1 MSAPPASDSRPPTM
15 PPDRRLL
22 LSGVLAALLAP
33 VTAWAGGDFAAVTA
47 PIATL
52 DDGLITVMK
61 AGDATPFAKRFAIL
75 EPVIDKVFDL
85 PRIVAITV
93 GFGWDQLKPGDQQT
107 LLAVFRRY
115 TVASYVANFNSYD
128 GQQFRILPDL
138 RAVGTRQVVT
148 TEVTPRS
155 GKPNRIDY
163 VMLQNGPVWQAVDVL
178 LDGTISQVAVQ
189 RSDFNSF
196 ISSGGAGALI
206 AALRKKVTT
215 LSGGALS

>member
-1 MSAPPASDSRPPTM
+1 MM
-15 PPDRRLL
+15 LPDRRLL
-22 LSGVLAALLAP
+22 LSAALAALFAP
-33 VTAWAGGDFAAVTA
+33 AAASAAADFAAVSA
-47 PIATL
+47 PVAAL
-52 DDGLITVMK
+52 DEGLIAVMK
-61 AGDATPFAKRFAIL
+61 AGDATPFARRFAML
-75 EPVIDKVFDL
+75 EPVVMKVFDL

-93 GFGWDQLKPGDQQT
+93 GFGWDQLKPAEQQD

-148 TEVTPRS
+148 THIIPRS

-163 VMLQNGPVWQAVDVL
+163 VMLQNGTAWQAVDVL

-196 ISSGGAGALI
+196 LASGGAAALV
-206 AALRKKVTT
+206 AALRKKVAT

>member
-1 MSAPPASDSRPPTM
+1 MQ
-15 PPDRRLL
+15 PDRRLL
-22 LSGVLAALLAP
+22 LSGALAALLAP
-33 VTAWAGGDFAAVTA
+33 ATARAGADFAAITA
-47 PIATL
+47 PIAIL
-52 DDGLITVMK
+52 DNGLIAVMK
-61 AGDATPFAKRFAIL
+61 AGDATPFAQRFAIL
-75 EPVIDKVFDL
+75 EPVVDKVFDL

-93 GFGWDQLKPGDQQT
+93 GFDWGGFKPEDQQS
-107 LLAVFRRY
+107 LLSVFRRY
-115 TVASYVANFNSYD
+115 TIASYVANFNSYD
-128 GQQFRILPDL
+128 GQQFRILSDL

-148 TEVTPRS
+148 TEIIPRS

-196 ISSGGAGALI
+196 LNSGGA
-206 AALRKKVTT
+206 AALVAALHKKVSS